1 MRTYVDDLAD
11 GAFTTT
17 VDDLAESYFQHELM
31 NETRAYIERGRR
43 LERSSD
49 QDVMDAWV
57 AAFEHG
63 LEHRTSED
71 ARNMEDAAA
80 ELRLRGLEEPH
91 ERVRSKIDALRAEM
105 ERLGPDALLEGLD
118 PQRIKDFLAA
128 LWGPKN

>member
-1 MRTYVDDLAD
+1 MMT
-11 GAFTTT
+11 F

-49 QDVMDAWV
+49 QDVLNAWV
-57 AAFEHG
+57 AAFE
-63 LEHRTSED
+63 RED

-80 ELRLRGLEEPH
+80 ELRLRDIEEPH
-91 ERVRSKIDALRAEM
+91 DRVRSTIDALRAEM
-105 ERLGPDALLEGLD
+105 ERLGPDAQLEGLD
-118 PQRIKDFLAA
+118 QQRIKDFLAA